1 MHVLTSHFLIYEAER
16 THSAC
21 CRIHR
26 SREPTVRCDV
36 RKRDVLCPSATT
48 RDAVRVSGA
57 AVWCLMARCWLR
69 WPELWVRSTS
79 VTRTSFE
86 IYKSI
91 QNMIVIMTNI
101 FLTLIRWNNGRL
113 FICFLNA
120 CYRSYCEQF
129 VITYIW
135 FIYSFDLYWNV
146 SFIEILL

>member
-1 MHVLTSHFLIYEAER
+1 MKQNAHTVLVDGYTGAESPPWDVMWGKEMFYVRLPPHGMRYEWAEQLFGVWW
-16 THSAC
+16 
-21 CRIHR
+21 
-26 SREPTVRCDV
+26 PDV
-36 RKRDVLCPSATT
+36 DWGDQSSGSEAQT
-48 RDAVRVSGA
+48 DARN
-57 AVWCLMARCWLR
+57 
-69 WPELWVRSTS
+69 TS

-86 IYKSI
+86 IYTSI

-101 FLTLIRWNNGRL
+101 FFTLIRWNNGRL